1 MRYSLS
7 YIVYITLCLNRIHRE
22 NTDEKMRS
30 QEAFDFSIREESHE
44 RLPVRP
50 PEGYKGLA
58 GFHKYWGK
66 KPTEAWHLLIERLT
80 KPEDIVLDPFLGSGL
95 VAKEC
100 TDLNRRFIGFDINPI
115 SIELTE
121 LYLSPPTHHE
131 LKLALNSL
139 YKNLLPKVNGLYKLS
154 TGDVATH
161 LLWEDDTIVKVWK
174 KSGRSRVELMVDRDE
189 LRKFEDAH
197 KYTLHNES
205 NFRFFENSRINS
217 KSTMV
222 VDQLFTPRA
231 LEVIDR
237 ILDEITKTTGNTK
250 RALRLIL
257 SAALGQMSRMVFA
270 VSKRGKARGIE
281 SESIEVGSWVIG
293 YWRPGQHFEV
303 NALNCFE
310 NKANKLLKALNDLGS
325 PCKVSIAAEASA
337 FFQNGKDCFLAL
349 GDSEKLL
356 QQIPSESVNVI
367 LTDPPHGDRIPYLE
381 LSEMWNGFL
390 GYESDLSG
398 ELVISNAK
406 TRNKD
411 QATYNQKLFR
421 IFSECNRVL
430 RNDGVIAIM
439 FNARSTDHWESLHQ
453 LEAETSFSFVGCYP
467 MQYSAGSVVQDNRE
481 GGLKSDYV
489 LLYTKSLNAKN
500 IQKISDQFKD
510 LPAWSRV
517 LPARVSK

>member
-1 MRYSLS
+1 VSP
-7 YIVYITLCLNRIHRE
+7 YIELCTNRIHRD
-22 NTDEKMRS
+22 NTDKMKS
-30 QEAFDFSIREESHE
+30 QIAFEFPTREAIPE
-44 RLPVRP
+44 RLPARP

-115 SIELTE
+115 CLELTD
-121 LYLSPPTHHE
+121 LYLSPPTHQE
-131 LKLALNSL
+131 LKSALNSI
-139 YKNLLPKVNGLYKLS
+139 YKNLLPTINDLYKLS

-161 LLWEDDTIVKVWK
+161 LLWENSTIVKVWK
-174 KSGRSRVELMVDRDE
+174 KSGRARVELVVERDE
-189 LRKFEDAH
+189 LQKFENAH
-197 KYTLHNES
+197 NYTPHNKS

-217 KSTMV
+217 KSNMEI
-222 VDQLFTPRA
+222 DQLFTPRA

-237 ILDEITKTTGNTK
+237 ILDEITKTTGNTR

-310 NKANKLLKALNDLGS
+310 NKANKLLKALNDLG
-325 PCKVSIAAEASA
+325 PACNVNIATGALD

-356 QQIPSESVNVI
+356 KQIPSGSVNVI

-411 QATYNQKLFR
+411 QETYNQKLLR
-421 IFSECNRVL
+421 ILFECSRVL
-430 RNDGVIAIM
+430 RNNGVIAIM
-439 FNARSTDHWESLHQ
+439 FNARSADHWESLHQ

-467 MQYSAGSVVQDNRE
+467 MQYSAGSVVQDNRD

-500 IQKISDQFKD
+500 IQTISDQFKD
-510 LPAWSRV
+510 LPEWSRV
-517 LPARVSK
+517 LPARVSE

>member
-1 MRYSLS
+1 M
-7 YIVYITLCLNRIHRE
+7 I
-22 NTDEKMRS
+22 S
-30 QEAFDFSIREESHE
+30 QEAFEFSVREDSPE
-44 RLPVRP
+44 RLSARS

-66 KPTEAWHLLIERLT
+66 KPTEAWRLLIERLT

-115 SIELTE
+115 CLELTE
-121 LYLSPPTHHE
+121 LYLSPPTHRE
-131 LKLALNSL
+131 LKSALQSLHKNLFPKVNSL
-139 YKNLLPKVNGLYKLS
+139 YRLS

-161 LLWEDDTIVKVWK
+161 ILWEDSTIVKVWK
-174 KSGRSRVELMVDRDE
+174 KSGRCRVELIVDRDE
-189 LRKFEDAH
+189 LRTFEDAH
-197 KYTLHNES
+197 KYTPHNES

-217 KSTMV
+217 KSNMEI
-222 VDQLFTPRA
+222 DQLFTPRA

-237 ILDEITKTTGNTK
+237 ILDEITKTTGNTR

-257 SAALGQMSRMVFA
+257 SAGLGQMSCMVFA

-281 SESIEVGSWVIG
+281 SKSIEVGSWVIG
-293 YWRPGQHFEV
+293 YWRPMQHFEV

-310 NKANKLLKALNDLGS
+310 NKANKLLKALNDLGPS
-325 PCKVSIAAEASA
+325 RKASITADASV
-337 FFQNGKDCFLAL
+337 FFQNGKDCFLVL

-356 QQIPSESVNVI
+356 QKLPAESVNVI

-411 QATYNQKLFR
+411 HITYTQKLLR
-421 IFSECNRVL
+421 IFSDCNRVL
-430 RNDGVIAIM
+430 KNDGVIAIM

-453 LEAETSFSFVGCYP
+453 LETETSFSFVGCYP
-467 MQYSAGSVVQDNRE
+467 MQYSAGSVVQDNRA

-489 LLYTKSLNAKN
+489 LLYTKGLNSNN
-500 IQKISDQFKD
+500 IQAISDHFKD
-510 LPAWSRV
+510 LPSWSRA